1 MKLSELCSLVFRLKD
16 EVGSLIDK
24 RDAVMRQAAYAN
36 SNATIAIWGG
46 GSDDGPEHA
55 VIVSNN
61 GFDWEKCFVEYY
73 KYLEK
78 EIERKQSVIDKM
90 ECLVEGI
97 ECDEEVKD
105 VWNSFRDLSGYDMS
119 KAIK

>member
-1 MKLSELCSLVFRLKD
+1 MKLRELCYLVRRLKD
-16 EVGSLIDK
+16 EVGRLRDK
-24 RDAVMRQAAYAN
+24 RDAVVRQASYAN
-36 SNATIAIWGG
+36 GNATIAIWGG
-46 GSDDGPEHA
+46 GSDEGPEHA

-78 EIERKQSVIDKM
+78 EIERKQSVIDKI
-90 ECLVEGI
+90 EGLVEGI

-105 VWNSFRDLSGYDMS
+105 VWNSFRDLSRCDMS
-119 KAIK
+119 KAVK